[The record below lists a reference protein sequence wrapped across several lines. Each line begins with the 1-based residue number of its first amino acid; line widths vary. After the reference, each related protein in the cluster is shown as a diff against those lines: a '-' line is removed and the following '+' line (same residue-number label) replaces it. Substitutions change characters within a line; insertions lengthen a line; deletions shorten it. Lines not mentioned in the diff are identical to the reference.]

1 MIGEGTDIRTWPGR
15 LGVKPGDTVQLMADL
30 TRIAWNAR
38 RAGGRFST
46 AAFLDSFAEAV
57 APGGDILVPAYNF
70 DLRSGDAFDLRGT
83 PSISGALANAALGH
97 AGYRRTPHPLHSFA
111 VRGAHA
117 EQLAAS
123 KEPGSFGPSS
133 PFAFLLERKAVLLA
147 IDLPLNDAL
156 TFVHFTEERMKVPYR
171 AHRSLRIRY
180 TGANGRTAGRVFS
193 IYAKRPGHHI
203 DLAPLEPLL
212 EKAGALR
219 RGEIGGSRFIR
230 VDLALAHD
238 AIARDISSN
247 GARSIHAF
255 RWSWWLR
262 DVLKAALRTFGVRTR
277 HERTAHAARTA

>member
-193 IYAKRPGHHI
+193 IYAKRPGHSPRQP
-203 DLAPLEPLL
+203 AC
-212 EKAGALR
+212 GA
-219 RGEIGGSRFIR
+219 
-230 VDLALAHD
+230 
-238 AIARDISSN
+238 
-247 GARSIHAF
+247 ARSAG
-255 RWSWWLR
+255 RASSAWTWPW
-262 DVLKAALRTFGVRTR
+262 RTTR
-277 HERTAHAARTA
+277 SRGTSHRTAHAASIRSAGRGGCATY